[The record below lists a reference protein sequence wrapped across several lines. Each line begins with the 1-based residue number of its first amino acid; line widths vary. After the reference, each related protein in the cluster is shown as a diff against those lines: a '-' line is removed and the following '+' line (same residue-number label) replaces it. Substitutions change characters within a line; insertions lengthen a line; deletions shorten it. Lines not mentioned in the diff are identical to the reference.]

1 MPPHEEHRDG
11 HSAGRPRLLLAT
23 TNPHKL
29 AEFRGLLAG
38 APYTLVD
45 PREIGLDL
53 DVDETGA
60 TFAANA
66 ALKALAWASAARLLT
81 LADDSGLE
89 IDALGGWPGV
99 TSARWIGPEVP
110 YTVRNR
116 MILAG
121 LADVP
126 PERRTA
132 RYRCAIAVAAP
143 DVAPDVAPDDADEA
157 RIIVAVEGVVEGR
170 IAHEARGSGGFG
182 YDPIFEIPERGRT
195 FGEQSA
201 AEKDTISHRARAAR
215 AAMAALADWRDEQ
228 GHQRQGQN

>member
-1 MPPHEEHRDG
+1 MPPHDEHRDG
-11 HSAGRPRLLLAT
+11 HDADWPRLLLAT
-23 TNPHKL
+23 TNPHKI
-29 AEFRGLLAG
+29 AEFRGLLAD

-66 ALKALAWASAARLLT
+66 AIKALAWAAAARLLT

-99 TSARWIGPEVP
+99 ASARWIGPEVP

-121 LADVP
+121 LADAP

-132 RYRCAIAVAAP
+132 RYRCAIALAGP
-143 DVAPDVAPDDADEA
+143 DAGLDSDGGS
-157 RIIVAVEGVVEGR
+157 RIIIAVEGVVEGR
-170 IAHEARGSGGFG
+170 IAWEARGSGGFG

-201 AEKDTISHRARAAR
+201 EEKGTISHRARAAR
-215 AAMAALADWRDEQ
+215 AAIAALATWRDEQ
-228 GHQRQGQN
+228 GQGQH